1 MKKSNL
7 GVIILNKKITL
18 SMFLILFLFL
28 SISSINASDA
38 NMTDLAAIDSAGDS
52 LKITEENHID
62 SEKLSINTDDIL
74 SDNKNKTEMS
84 SSSSKVYQGGSY
96 SVILKDSNANEV
108 LANKTVNFVINNV
121 NYSTTT
127 KC

>member
-1 MKKSNL
+1 
-7 GVIILNKKITL
+7 
-18 SMFLILFLFL
+18 
-28 SISSINASDA
+28 
-38 NMTDLAAIDSAGDS
+38 
-52 LKITEENHID
+52 
-62 SEKLSINTDDIL
+62 
-74 SDNKNKTEMS
+74 MS

-127 KC
+127 NSKGIASVNLALDVGKYSAVAYFDGDSSYDSSNFTSDFNVLSTIKASDLAKYYKRTKENSATIYDSFVKLIF

>member
-1 MKKSNL
+1 
-7 GVIILNKKITL
+7 
-18 SMFLILFLFL
+18 MFLILFLFL

-38 NMTDLAAIDSAGDS
+38 NMIDLAAIDSAGDS

-84 SSSSKVYQGGSY
+84 SSSSKVYQGGK
-96 SVILKDSNANEV
+96 LQR
-108 LANKTVNFVINNV
+108 NF
-121 NYSTTT
+121 
-127 KC
+127 KGFERK

>member
-74 SDNKNKTEMS
+74 SDNKTKQ
-84 SSSSKVYQGGSY
+84 KCLPHQAKFIRG
-96 SVILKDSNANEV
+96 EV
-108 LANKTVNFVINNV
+108 TA
-121 NYSTTT
+121 
-127 KC
+127 